1 MSATQPPPSSSSAL
15 SARRSPWAQEWFLAV
30 TLATVLVF
38 ALFDEAISPLV
49 QMPFGLIGILSVLF
63 FVVMGTAIGVVRHAE
78 AIAERLGEPF
88 GTLVLTLSITGIE
101 VCSITAVMLHGENN
115 PDLVRDTLFSV
126 IMIVLGGMIGT
137 ALLLGALRY
146 KEQEYNLQ
154 GANAYIGVIVPLAVF
169 TLILPDVTTTTT
181 GPTLSTMQ
189 KVMVGAMSASL
200 FVVFLA
206 LQTGRHRAYFSTPE
220 ENRESGEHGA
230 SDDQSSLLRHLLML
244 IVYIVPVVYLVEK
257 LATPIDYV
265 IETLHAPQALG
276 GVIMAILVATP
287 EGVGGVKSA
296 LSNRLQSS
304 INIFLGSVLATI
316 GLTVPVMLV
325 VASMLGLDLNLGL
338 SPTQMVLLITM
349 LAACII
355 TFSSRRTNLMQ
366 GAVHLL
372 LFMAFILLLFQS

>member
-1 MSATQPPPSSSSAL
+1 MSATQTPPSSSSL
-15 SARRSPWAQEWFLAV
+15 KKVRRSPWAQEWFLAV

-38 ALFDEAISPLV
+38 VFFGEAILPLV
-49 QMPFGLIGILSVLF
+49 HVPLGLVGLLSGLF
-63 FVVMGTAIGVVRHAE
+63 FVVMGTAMGVVRHAE

-101 VCSITAVMLHGENN
+101 VCSITAVMMHGESN

-126 IMIVLGGMIGT
+126 VMIVLGGMIGT
-137 ALLLGALRY
+137 ALLVGALRY

-154 GANAYIGVIVPLAVF
+154 GANAYLGVIVPLAVF
-169 TLILPDVTTTTT
+169 TLILPDVTNTTA

-189 KVMVGAMSASL
+189 KVMVGAMSAGL

-220 ENRESGEHGA
+220 DNGESGEHGT
-230 SDDQSSLLRHLLML
+230 SHDQPSMIRHILLLL
-244 IVYIVPVVYLVEK
+244 VYIVPVVYLVEQ
-257 LATPIDYV
+257 LAHPIDYV

-276 GVIMAILVATP
+276 GVLMAVLVATP
-287 EGVGGVKSA
+287 EAVGGVKSA
-296 LSNRLQSS
+296 LSNRLQRS

-325 VASMLGLDLNLGL
+325 VASILGLELNLGL
-338 SPTQMVLLITM
+338 PPTQMLLLVTM
-349 LAACII
+349 LATSII
-355 TFSSRRTNLMQ
+355 TFSSKRTNLMQ